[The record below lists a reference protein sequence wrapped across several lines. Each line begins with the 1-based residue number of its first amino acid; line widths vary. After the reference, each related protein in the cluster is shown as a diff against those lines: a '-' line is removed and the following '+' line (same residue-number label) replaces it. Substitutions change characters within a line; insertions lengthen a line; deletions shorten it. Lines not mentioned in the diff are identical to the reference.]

1 GDTEKQF
8 IDAKAYILAATTKD
22 GTNLYD
28 HLAHCLTR
36 LLNEQPR
43 NSADIFEDIS
53 KNVKSEASRPQQ
65 DTLRDRAAPDSEH
78 TLAEEQKPLFD
89 KSDNVEELDDEAL
102 QSPLPNL
109 LECAYYF
116 EQSGIGLGREETY
129 RIWLSLKQ
137 LVDKYQF
144 EKVRFWGKIFGIQKN
159 YYIAEVKHGDDDT
172 ADEED
177 EEEQKDSED
186 DKEIEDEEQEQEE
199 DPLPKP
205 TFKPPPEVPK
215 EEKGTGVNKLSYY
228 VCNHPGMQ
236 WVKLPQVTPA
246 QISQARNI
254 KLFLTGDLNRTIDS
268 YPSYPGVEKHY
279 LRAQLARISATTHVS
294 PAGRFKFNDEEEEAE
309 EEGGRENYQDNE
321 EFKGGLLSLLIKVAS
336 IFILNFAGAALSE
349 LIDEEFNGWVHHVQH
364 ILPQGRTKWWN
375 PKQDSDKGEENE
387 EEEEE
392 MKAEGSEEIEPE
404 SGPPLL
410 TPIGADTEIDGIRP
424 WTAKISSTLIPQYAC
439 AFVRSNLWPGAYA
452 FARGMIWENL
462 YVGWGHKYA
471 MTDYG
476 PQLPPEPAAEYT
488 DGPDIGETEDPS
500 PEEEARA
507 RASQEEAAEEGEEE
521 HEEELEDDEGDD

>member
-1 GDTEKQF
+1 MTSAVYNSTNSADQNNFRNQSSSPANGDIEKQF
-8 IDAKAYILAATTKD
+8 VDAKAYILASTTKD
-22 GTNLYD
+22 GINLYD

-43 NSADIFEDIS
+43 NSTEIFEDIS
-53 KNVKSEASRPQQ
+53 KDVKRETSRPQH
-65 DTLRDRAAPDSEH
+65 DTLRDRDAPDSEH
-78 TLAEEQKPLFD
+78 SLAEEQKPLFE
-89 KSDNVEELDDEAL
+89 KPDNADQLDDEAL

-109 LECAYYF
+109 LEYAYYF

-129 RIWLSLKQ
+129 RIWLALKQ
-137 LVDKYQF
+137 LVDKHQF

-159 YYIAEVKHGDDDT
+159 YYIAEVKFGDDEM
-172 ADEED
+172 ADEE

-186 DKEIEDEEQEQEE
+186 GKEIEEEEQEQEE
-199 DPLPKP
+199 DPLPKS
-205 TFKPPPEVPK
+205 TFKTPQEVPK
-215 EEKGTGVNKLSYY
+215 EERGTGA
-228 VCNHPGMQ
+228 GMP
-236 WVKLPQVTPA
+236 WTKLPQVTPA

-254 KLFLTGDLNRTIDS
+254 KLFLTGDLNREITS

-279 LRAQLARISATTHVS
+279 LRAQIARISATTHVS

-309 EEGGRENYQDNE
+309 EEGGRDNYQDNE
-321 EFKGGLLSLLIKVAS
+321 EFK
-336 IFILNFAGAALSE
+336 GAALSE

-375 PKQDSDKGEENE
+375 PKQDSEKEEENE

-392 MKAEGSEEIEPE
+392 MKAEGAEEIEPE

-410 TPIGADTEIDGIRP
+410 TPVGADAEIEGTRP
-424 WTAKISSTLIPQYAC
+424 WTAKISSLLIPQYAC

-476 PQLPPEPAAEYT
+476 PQLPPEPAAEYA

-521 HEEELEDDEGDD
+521 HEEELEGDEDDD